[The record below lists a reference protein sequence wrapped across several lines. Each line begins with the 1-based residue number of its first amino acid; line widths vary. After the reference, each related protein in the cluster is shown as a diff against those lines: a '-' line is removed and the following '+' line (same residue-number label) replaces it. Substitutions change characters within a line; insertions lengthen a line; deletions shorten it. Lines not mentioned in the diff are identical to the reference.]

1 MRLNEVIRRNAAFVQ
16 QGLPQKAIDGQ
27 GRLLVVAASCP
38 EMAGLLDRALGLE
51 PMGAV
56 VVQLSGA
63 WGGKNGEELMR
74 SVALGLYVHG
84 CDEILVVGADQAA
97 DCPPKRQVINN
108 ALQAAGLEKGGR
120 DSEKILKLAQG
131 PNSVGSGV
139 AETVRLLKHSPYVPV
154 STPVHG
160 AILELDTGLLRLT
173 DKDESRLQAGVQ
185 ARERKT
191 KKATSKAVDD
201 FPLPELPEI
210 PLPELPELDLDAL
223 MTAATA
229 SADEAKPKPSKKAQE
244 YGQAQSGDF
253 KAGPLNA
260 EALKI
265 APTSLPQA
273 QTHGLVPMA
282 PPQATS
288 LGAAFDLP
296 KGADIQDTG
305 LGSYDH
311 LMPGQPEELEAK
323 SSRPARPDVK
333 ARASSIRKPKQ
344 KPKPS
349 ARARPKIRAERPEVT
364 PIAQKPSHAPAAQP
378 LGERVLD
385 FADDTPS
392 DDGPTMVDIRGGYV
406 SQEGMESPLDAD
418 LQRALIKLT
427 RFLADEFTQVERDDI
442 RSKVRRANQQ
452 GQDLGELIKLMISP
466 VLKLGKKRYAVINEL
481 LKIKED
487 LPSQTRQVAVALLDE
502 TIKGV

>member
-1 MRLNEVIRRNAAFVQ
+1 MRLNEVIRHNAAFVQ
-16 QGLPQKAIDGQ
+16 QGLPQKAIVGQ
-27 GRLLVVAASCP
+27 GCLLVVAASCP

-51 PMGAV
+51 PLGAV

-84 CDEILVVGADQAA
+84 CDEILVVGASQAS
-97 DCPPKRQVINN
+97 DCPPKRQAINK
-108 ALQAAGLEKGGR
+108 AMQAAGFEQGSR
-120 DSEKILKLAQG
+120 DSEKLLKLAQG
-131 PNSVGSGV
+131 PNSAESGV
-139 AETVRLLKHSPYVPV
+139 AETVRLLKHSPHVPV
-154 STPVHG
+154 SIPVHG

-185 ARERKT
+185 TRDRKA

-201 FPLPELPEI
+201 FPLPKLPEI

-223 MTAATA
+223 MAAATA
-229 SADEAKPKPSKKAQE
+229 SVDEAKPKPTKKAQE
-244 YGQAQSGDF
+244 YGQTQSGDF
-253 KAGPLNA
+253 KAGPLSA

-265 APTSLPQA
+265 APTNLPQA
-273 QTHGLVPMA
+273 QTRGLVPA
-282 PPQATS
+282 TFPPATS
-288 LGAAFDLP
+288 LGSAFDLP

-323 SSRPARPDVK
+323 SSRPAKPDVK
-333 ARASSIRKPKQ
+333 ARPSRIRKPKQ

-349 ARARPKIRAERPEVT
+349 PSPRPRVQIERPEVT
-364 PIAQKPSHAPAAQP
+364 PIAQIPSHAPAAQP

-392 DDGPTMVDIRGGYV
+392 DDGPTMVDIRGG
-406 SQEGMESPLDAD
+406 
-418 LQRALIKLT
+418 
-427 RFLADEFTQVERDDI
+427 
-442 RSKVRRANQQ
+442 
-452 GQDLGELIKLMISP
+452 
-466 VLKLGKKRYAVINEL
+466 
-481 LKIKED
+481 
-487 LPSQTRQVAVALLDE
+487 
-502 TIKGV
+502 